1 MFQVTSVVVFVD
13 ISSSQI
19 DKENRKKRGFLH
31 DGVKW
36 VVNCLHSSFH
46 DSMDSLFKLL
56 YHVISLFRSV
66 VANILHLTTPRTLRY
81 SRIVFMFLICS
92 FGFVV
97 LSYGSICGGFFN
109 PIEIWVSWILLVKGL
124 RRPLSSS
131 FGVEDHDWQGFPIGW
146 CLVPLQKKNVF
157 NCRGYLREV
166 LQNPRKSN

>member
-1 MFQVTSVVVFVD
+1 M
-13 ISSSQI
+13 
-19 DKENRKKRGFLH
+19 
-31 DGVKW
+31 KW

-66 VANILHLTTPRTLRY
+66 LANSLHLTAPRTLRY
-81 SRIVFMFLICS
+81 LRIVFMFLICS

-131 FGVEDHDWQGFPIGW
+131 FGVEDRDWQGFPIGW
-146 CLVPLQKKNVF
+146 CLVPLQKKKNKTCLIVGVIWGMF
-157 NCRGYLREV
+157 YKTPANRINDDALIFQSDSCSLWSAAV
-166 LQNPRKSN
+166 